1 MRRKSKLLVCSLLMC
16 MVLSVLPVTESSAE
30 EKPGETTSEAS
41 EIQDEN
47 IQRLEETT
55 VMDENANIYP
65 VEEEDGSVEN
75 EIGGIALYSRTVSG
89 TMVVNFN
96 TGGNKVTYYTDEAS
110 GETGYTNGAYGA
122 DAVCL
127 GTSGG
132 KIRFM
137 IAGMTGTVDAADVEV
152 VDYSTYKNAVS
163 YYTVSDGKLI
173 HYISQN
179 LKTAEYSQINNGTA
193 PSCLSEGVR
202 YYSYDG
208 HYFYEDYE
216 KMLSDYREGSRSH
229 SVNPSDPFYNYYQFL
244 PLRSQTGYSAEEL
257 DAMIGSRTE
266 SSSKLRNT
274 GKSFVTYQNT
284 YGVNALL
291 AAGIAANES
300 GWGTS
305 SICQQKNNL
314 FGLNAVDSSPGES
327 ADRFSSVDECIRQ
340 FMSSHMSKAYLYPE
354 NWSYNGGY
362 LGNKGGGINV
372 RYASDPYWGEKAAA
386 IAWTLDGFGGNKD
399 NGMHMFGVS
408 EGGLNVNIRSQAST
422 DSSVLYAT
430 GSLPVYPVLV
440 LDSQT
445 EDGFYKI
452 QSEGVLD
459 GGRTGLAKTAE
470 YDFNEMYAYISADYV
485 SIINIGSK
493 TDQEQPEQDVKPE
506 DTEESAG
513 NDQESSD
520 TGQEPSG
527 EEQKPDET
535 DKSPGTEQ
543 KPSDDT
549 TDESENMNTKPD
561 NTVQEPETV
570 ITEQNGS
577 QPEAEVRPDGNVPE
591 NENSLTSHE
600 DAGEAEPDS
609 AESESDEE
617 EKQAAES
624 GMSADP
630 QEKSGSADKRT
641 GKEPDPADTYKEESR
656 AAAAVSVEY
665 TQAAE
670 KAAPR
675 TGDFSD
681 FTLWAVLAAGSVLLA
696 GAALIQRKNNGF

>member
-1 MRRKSKLLVCSLLMC
+1 
-16 MVLSVLPVTESSAE
+16 
-30 EKPGETTSEAS
+30 
-41 EIQDEN
+41 
-47 IQRLEETT
+47 
-55 VMDENANIYP
+55 
-65 VEEEDGSVEN
+65 
-75 EIGGIALYSRTVSG
+75 
-89 TMVVNFN
+89 
-96 TGGNKVTYYTDEAS
+96 
-110 GETGYTNGAYGA
+110 
-122 DAVCL
+122 
-127 GTSGG
+127 
-132 KIRFM
+132 
-137 IAGMTGTVDAADVEV
+137 
-152 VDYSTYKNAVS
+152 
-163 YYTVSDGKLI
+163 
-173 HYISQN
+173 
-179 LKTAEYSQINNGTA
+179 
-193 PSCLSEGVR
+193 
-202 YYSYDG
+202 
-208 HYFYEDYE
+208 
-216 KMLSDYREGSRSH
+216 
-229 SVNPSDPFYNYYQFL
+229 
-244 PLRSQTGYSAEEL
+244 
-257 DAMIGSRTE
+257 
-266 SSSKLRNT
+266 
-274 GKSFVTYQNT
+274 
-284 YGVNALL
+284 
-291 AAGIAANES
+291 
-300 GWGTS
+300 
-305 SICQQKNNL
+305 
-314 FGLNAVDSSPGES
+314 
-327 ADRFSSVDECIRQ
+327 
-340 FMSSHMSKAYLYPE
+340 
-354 NWSYNGGY
+354 
-362 LGNKGGGINV
+362 
-372 RYASDPYWGEKAAA
+372 
-386 IAWTLDGFGGNKD
+386 
-399 NGMHMFGVS
+399 MHMLGVS

-445 EDGFYKI
+445 ENGFYKI